1 MDNVAIRLLITIS
14 RFQHPCGIERK
25 QSLTSNSQARASC
38 AQAVGA
44 WPLAAPV
51 PVLACVAAPNPPF
64 ALAAG
69 GRLMQHPEKHRP

>member
-14 RFQHPCGIERK
+14 RFQRTCGTARK

-44 WPLAAPV
+44 WPLA
-51 PVLACVAAPNPPF
+51 LACVAAPDPPL

-69 GRLMQHPEKHRP
+69 GRLMQHLNKHRP